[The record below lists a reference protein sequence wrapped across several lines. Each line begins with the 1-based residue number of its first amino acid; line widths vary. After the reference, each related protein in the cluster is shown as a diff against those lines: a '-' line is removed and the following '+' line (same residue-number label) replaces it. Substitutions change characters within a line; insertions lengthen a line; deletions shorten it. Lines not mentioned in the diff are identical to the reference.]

1 MSNAITR
8 REENRRRQDQWLAV
22 TESGKVRCSEIALAL
37 KIPIRTVQWGISAA
51 RRRRDKT
58 PQLPKLMPILGPRP
72 WGTKGSLVP
81 RVVEGGRKQCRICGS
96 LEAHKRNPAES
107 NIVAHSIVCAACHA
121 VSPQNQRKI
130 DAALNRQ
137 DVADTAAAIN
147 FKATAPKRHR
157 KTARAI

>member
-22 TESGKVRCSEIALAL
+22 TEAGKVKSSEIALAL

-58 PQLPKLMPILGPRP
+58 PQLPKLTPIFGPKEWTPERERPRAVLGRQ
-72 WGTKGSLVP
+72 
-81 RVVEGGRKQCRICGS
+81 QCRLCGS
-96 LEAHKRNPAES
+96 LAAKGKLSAETT
-107 NIVAHSIVCAACHA
+107 ITVHSIVCAACHA
-121 VSPQNQRKI
+121 VSPANQRKI

-137 DVADTAAAIN
+137 DVADTASAIN